1 MERKYRLV
9 SEEYLSKIEDN
20 NEEILSQIK
29 QLNEKVNLLGCS
41 DSVIGTKIKAAEFIG
56 YDHQSIDT
64 LINAGRIINCKFHKH
79 SSTSFTFCLPLI
91 SQITF
96 HPFHFLPSI
105 F

>member
-64 LINAGRIINCKFHKH
+64 LINEGRIINYGRGKIFTFHKNELMDLRNIRVK
-79 SSTSFTFCLPLI
+79 S
-91 SQITF
+91 
-96 HPFHFLPSI
+96 
-105 F
+105 